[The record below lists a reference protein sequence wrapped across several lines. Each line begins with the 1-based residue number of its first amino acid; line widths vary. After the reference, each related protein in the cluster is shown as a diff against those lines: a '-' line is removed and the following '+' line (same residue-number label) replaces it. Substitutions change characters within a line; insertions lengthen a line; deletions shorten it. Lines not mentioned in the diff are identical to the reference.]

1 MQSQLSRNFLRL
13 RSSEVKRINFYSIL
27 AVNSSN
33 IKPNKTPNLKQ
44 HHPYSLI
51 LNNSLLSS
59 LNQNQSLRNL
69 SLTSIV
75 RQQAAND
82 PIEVNTSAE
91 SAVDST
97 AFAEESSTS
106 IAADIVDSVTSN
118 AVDTAESTVLAS
130 ADNVATDAI
139 TNTAADAVTN
149 TATDAVTN
157 TTVNAVTSSTATA
170 DSKEL
175 ILDFIPEKPLPIDP
189 TTIIGEPSFES
200 LGLGSWWPSGRL
212 QLVMEFLH
220 VDIGL
225 EWYQTIALTALT
237 LRLMTLPFVIMSQ
250 KNVAHMTAHSPVM
263 AELQEKMTDAR
274 KRGDQMEMYQAGQD
288 LQDYMN
294 KNKISPFK
302 NMIPVLIQM
311 PIFLS
316 MFFGLRGMS
325 NVPVPSM
332 EEGGVLWFE
341 NLTMMD
347 PFYGLPLLTTATL
360 FLQFRFGV
368 DGMRFEQMGPV
379 AKGMMMGLPFVM
391 FPITMNFASSLTFYW
406 FVTNTIAIVQTRS
419 LKLPAIRKK
428 LNIPEVDMAQV
439 QKVSSK
445 KKKGFQGVRES
456 LSDTIAN
463 FKTQADNIDKRA
475 MDEKAFQ
482 EAGTK
487 KPIKTYTYDPTKPV
501 AIKYKKKS
509 QY

>member
-13 RSSEVKRINFYSIL
+13 RSSEVKKINFYSIL

-33 IKPNKTPNLKQ
+33 IQPNKTPNVKQ
-44 HHPYSLI
+44 HHPYSLV
-51 LNNSLLSS
+51 LNNSLLFT
-59 LNQNQSLRNL
+59 LNQNQSMRNL
-69 SLTSIV
+69 SLTSVV
-75 RQQAAND
+75 RQQATND
-82 PIEVNTSAE
+82 PTEVITSAE

-97 AFAEESSTS
+97 TLAEESSTS

-130 ADNVATDAI
+130 
-139 TNTAADAVTN
+139 NTAADAVTN
-149 TATDAVTN
+149 TATDAVI
-157 TTVNAVTSSTATA
+157 SSTAAA

-189 TTIIGEPSFES
+189 TSIIGEPSFET

-263 AELQEKMTDAR
+263 SELQEKMTDAR

-288 LQDYMN
+288 LQDYMK
-294 KNKISPFK
+294 KNKVTPFK
-302 NMIPVLIQM
+302 NMIPALIQM

-325 NVPVPSM
+325 NLPVPSM
-332 EEGGVLWFE
+332 EEGGALWFE

-368 DGMRFEQMGPV
+368 DGMRFDQMGPI
-379 AKGMMMGLPFVM
+379 AKGMMMGLPFVL
-391 FPITMNFASSLTFYW
+391 FPITMNFASALTFYW

-419 LKLPAIRKK
+419 LKIPAVRRK
-428 LNIPEVDMAQV
+428 LNIPEVDFAKV
-439 QKVSSK
+439 QKASSK

-456 LSDTIAN
+456 LRDTIDN